1 MTPGL
6 VKRMEAL
13 RTERTPFVRAT
24 VVRAQQPSSAHPGD
38 AAIVYADGSIE
49 GFVGGQCA
57 EVSVRT
63 AALEALRLG
72 ETMLLRVLPGDGASF
87 PEAPGAHVVVNPC
100 LSGGTLEIFLE
111 PLLPPAR
118 ITVVGRGPIARS
130 IAELGGPL
138 GYVVDL
144 ADGGQGVVGVL
155 AVIIATLGG
164 DEAGAVRAALDAGVP
179 YVGLVASP
187 RRGSAVLAAVDP
199 TTEERERIHTPVG
212 LDIGARNAPE
222 IALSILAEIVRVRRL
237 QSVEAR
243 PPSPAPALP
252 ATDPICGMSVTVGP
266 NAPSLLVDGATIWFC
281 GPGCRD
287 RYAADRART
296 LDP

>member
-1 MTPGL
+1 MTSGL
-6 VKRMEAL
+6 VRRMEVL
-13 RTERTPFVRAT
+13 RTQRTPFVRAT

-57 EVSVRT
+57 ETSVRT
-63 AALEALRLG
+63 AALEALRVG
-72 ETMLLRVLPGDGASF
+72 ETMLLRVLPGDGVPF
-87 PEAPGAHVVVNPC
+87 PETPGAHVVVNPC
-100 LSGGTLEIFLE
+100 LSGGALEIFLE

-118 ITVVGRGPIARS
+118 IVVFGRGPIARS
-130 IAELGGPL
+130 IEELGGPL

-144 ADGGQGVVGVL
+144 VDSEQEVAGAL
-155 AVIIATLGG
+155 AVIVATLGG
-164 DEAGAVRAALDAGVP
+164 DEAGVIRAALDAGVP

-199 TTEERERIHTPVG
+199 TAEERARIHTPVG

-222 IALSILAEIVRVRRL
+222 IALSILAEIVRARRL
-237 QSVEAR
+237 DGVG
-243 PPSPAPALP
+243 APLTTPGPTSAI
-252 ATDPICGMSVTVGP
+252 DPICGMAVGP
-266 NAPSLLVDGATIWFC
+266 GALALHLDDRTVRFC

>member
-1 MTPGL
+1 MTSGL
-6 VKRMEAL
+6 VRRMEVL

-38 AAIVYADGSIE
+38 AAIVHADGSIE

-57 EVSVRT
+57 EMSVRA
-63 AALEALRLG
+63 AALEALRAG
-72 ETMLLRVLPGDGASF
+72 ETMLLRVLPGDGVPF
-87 PEAPGAHVVVNPC
+87 PETPGAHVVVNPC
-100 LSGGTLEIFLE
+100 LSGGALEIFLE

-118 ITVVGRGPIARS
+118 ITVIGRGPIARS
-130 IAELGGPL
+130 IQELGGPL
-138 GYVVDL
+138 GYVVEL
-144 ADGGQGVVGVL
+144 ADSGPGVAGAL
-155 AVIIATLGG
+155 AVIVATLGG
-164 DEAGAVRAALDAGVP
+164 DEAGAIRAALDAGVP

-187 RRGSAVLAAVDP
+187 RRGSAVLTAVDP
-199 TTEERERIHTPVG
+199 TADERARIHTPVG

-222 IALSILAEIVRVRRL
+222 IALSILAEIVAARRL
-237 QSVEAR
+237 DGVEA
-243 PPSPAPALP
+243 PLATPAPTT
-252 ATDPICGMSVTVGP
+252 ATDPVCGMGVGP
-266 NAPSLLVDGATIWFC
+266 GALSLHVGDETVWFC